1 MYMTLNQTNSQIS
14 KKQPLFS
21 ITKSLHTALSGI
33 NEIVDA
39 EMEGL
44 IADLKTLIRQ
54 PSISA
59 KKQGLVE
66 CANLVAKI
74 MRKAGINSEV
84 LYLDDKSIPPIV
96 YGELKSKSNPNK
108 TILFYNH
115 YDVQP
120 EEPLELWENDP
131 FSGKVEGNYVFGR
144 GSADDKGELITRI
157 KAVEYCLKK
166 TGDVPCNVK
175 FMVEGE
181 EEVGSVHIEQYF
193 NRYSNRLS
201 CDGVIWEFGYVDAKD
216 RPIISLGMKGL
227 LYVELIAKGP
237 VRDAHS
243 SLAVLIEN
251 PAWRLI
257 YALNAMRNETGKIL
271 IKDWYKEVRPFTEQE
286 LSVIASEPFDV
297 EEFKKE
303 YGVSKFVADTKGT
316 DIKNALV
323 GTPTCN
329 IAGFNSGYLGEGAKT
344 VLPSQAV
351 VKIDF
356 RLVPGM
362 VPEKQ
367 LERLN
372 NHLQERGFSDI
383 EVKLIHG
390 EAAERTPISDPFVR
404 QVEQAAKETF
414 GSAIISVSSAG
425 TGPMYSFAKVL
436 KAPCI
441 SIGST
446 YMFARIHSPNEF
458 ARIDLLNKTTK
469 CIVRVMERFAS

>member
-1 MYMTLNQTNSQIS
+1 MTLNQTNSQIS

-21 ITKSLHTALSGI
+21 ITKSLHTELSGI

-44 IADLKTLIRQ
+44 ITDLKSLIRQ

-59 KKQGLVE
+59 KNHGLVE

-74 MRKAGINSEV
+74 MRKAGINAEV

-175 FMVEGE
+175 FLVEGE

-201 CDGVIWEFGYVDAKD
+201 CDGVIWEFGYIDAKD

-257 YALNAMRNETGKIL
+257 YALNTMRDETGKIL

-316 DIKNALV
+316 DIKKALV
-323 GTPTCN
+323 GMSTCN